1 MERGEAVQRLIVN
14 ADDFGGSSSI
24 NAAVVRAH
32 HEGILTSASLMVNG
46 EAANEAVE
54 LARGN
59 PRLGVGLHLSLVCGT
74 SALARDAIP
83 GLVDERGCFS
93 GHVVAAGFRYFSRPR
108 LRAPLEREIGAQFE
122 KFRATGLKLD
132 HVNGHL
138 HFHLHP
144 VVFAILMRRARDWG
158 ITRLR
163 LTRDFLGLN
172 LRLASGRLFYRL
184 GHAAIFWI
192 LSRRS
197 RPSLLRLGIRH
208 TSAVFGLLQNACV
221 DEDYVCRLI
230 PRLPPGDS
238 ELYSH
243 PSLDE
248 FKREF
253 DALISPK
260 VKALVRQHGIKLIR
274 YQEL

>member
-1 MERGEAVQRLIVN
+1 MERREAVRRLIVN
-14 ADDFGGSSSI
+14 ADDFGRFQSI
-24 NAAVVRAH
+24 NAAVIRAH

-46 EAANEAVE
+46 EAAGEAIE
-54 LARGN
+54 IARQN
-59 PRLGVGLHLSLVCGT
+59 PRLGVGLHLSLVCAN
-74 SALARDAIP
+74 SALATEEIP
-83 GLVDERGCFS
+83 GLADEQGRFS
-93 GHVVAAGFRYFSRPR
+93 SHPLKAGFRYFALPN
-108 LRAPLEREIGAQFE
+108 LRAPLEREICAQFE

-144 VVFAILMRRARDWG
+144 VVFAILMRRAHEWG
-158 ITRLR
+158 ITHLR

-184 GHAAIFWI
+184 GHAAFFWI

-197 RPSLLRLGIRH
+197 RPFLRHPGIRH
-208 TSAVFGLLQNACV
+208 TSAVFGLLQNARV

-230 PRLPPGDS
+230 PHLPPGDS

-253 DALISPK
+253 EALISPK
-260 VKALVRQHGIKLIR
+260 VKSLVGQHGIKLIR
-274 YQEL
+274 YQDL